1 MTRVET
7 SREMMEIMLDDWVAD
22 HAADEPN
29 EMENVVIDRD
39 TIHYNEDD
47 GLWECDAHDDRYAY
61 TMYAYDGD
69 ICIEYSGSLR

>member
-1 MTRVET
+1 MTKVEM
-7 SREMMEIMLDDWVAD
+7 SREMMEIMLDDFMAD
-22 HAADEPN
+22 HYDDTMAGDL
-29 EMENVVIDRD
+29 VIERD